1 MKEKGDNP
9 SETTRLVM
17 RGITI
22 QEVWAGISFKGQR
35 GKASIS
41 TVPIVARILKGV
53 FLTYSAYNPFNIN
66 ADLILGWLRI
76 NFVFFAQDKI
86 NLNPSPE
93 HFFKTY

>member
-17 RGITI
+17 RRITI
-22 QEVWAGISFKGQR
+22 QEVWAGMSYKGQR

-41 TVPIVARILKGV
+41 TVPMVARILKGV
-53 FLTYSAYNPFNIN
+53 LLTYSAYNPFDIN
-66 ADLILGWLRI
+66 ADLILGGLRSI
-76 NFVFFAQDKI
+76 SFFFAQDKM

>member
-41 TVPIVARILKGV
+41 TVPIVAGILTGV
-53 FLTYSAYNPFNIN
+53 FLTYGAYNPFKID
-66 ADLILGWLRI
+66 ADLILGGLGSISFFWHRI
-76 NFVFFAQDKI
+76 K
-86 NLNPSPE
+86 
-93 HFFKTY
+93 